1 MSFAAWLSVASICL
15 LGAVSPGP
23 SLAVVLRHTLQ
34 GSRRNGML
42 TALAHGAGVGLYAFL
57 VALGLG
63 GLLKQQPWLYEVLI
77 YAGAAY
83 LAWMGW
89 KALRAGSGS
98 QLDSTSNL
106 TATSAAEAMR
116 DGFLVAFLNPK
127 IAIFFVALFAQFIQ
141 PGQVLEAKLIMAA
154 TAWLIDTGWYLLV
167 AYGLSHSLALPWL
180 QKQAVWINR
189 ITGVLLL
196 LLALRVVTL

>member
-1 MSFAAWLSVASICL
+1 MTFAAWLSVASICL
-15 LGAVSPGP
+15 LGAISPGP
-23 SLAVVLRHTLQ
+23 SLAMVLRHTLQ
-34 GSRRNGML
+34 GSRGQGML
-42 TALAHGAGVGLYAFL
+42 AALSHGAGVGFYALL

-63 GLLKQQPWLYEVLI
+63 GLLKQLPWLYDVLV

-89 KALRAGSGS
+89 MALRAARAGKLQSYESLNHGS
-98 QLDSTSNL
+98 LL
-106 TATSAAEAMR
+106 AAVR

-141 PGQVLEAKLIMAA
+141 PGQALEGKLILAA
-154 TAWLIDTGWYLLV
+154 TAWVIDTGWYLLV
-167 AYGLSHSLALPWL
+167 AYGLSHSQVLPWL
-180 QKQAVWINR
+180 QQHAIWINR

>member
-1 MSFAAWLSVASICL
+1 MTFTAWLSVASICL

-42 TALAHGAGVGLYAFL
+42 TGLAHGAGVGLYAFL

-63 GLLKQQPWLYEVLI
+63 GLLEQLPWLYEVLI

-89 KALRAGSGS
+89 KALKAGSGS
-98 QLDSTSNL
+98 QLDNPSGL
-106 TATSAAEAMR
+106 PAASAVSAMR

-127 IAIFFVALFAQFIQ
+127 IAIFFIALFAQFIQ
-141 PGQVLEAKLIMAA
+141 PGQALEAKLILAA

-167 AYGLSHSLALPWL
+167 AYGLSHSLVLPCL
-180 QKQAVWINR
+180 QKHTAWINR

>member
-42 TALAHGAGVGLYAFL
+42 TGLAHGAGVGLYAFL

-63 GLLKQQPWLYEVLI
+63 GLLEQLPWLYEVLI

-89 KALRAGSGS
+89 KALKAGSGS
-98 QLDSTSNL
+98 QLDNPSGL
-106 TATSAAEAMR
+106 PAASAVSAMR

-141 PGQVLEAKLIMAA
+141 PGQALEAKLILAT

-167 AYGLSHSLALPWL
+167 AYGLSHSLVLPWL
-180 QKQAVWINR
+180 QKHTAWINR